1 MARPIATV
9 PKRLQTVQTPETE
22 ATFDHDSI
30 IHTYIK
36 NNINSISLFYFYC
49 FYETLFNMKL
59 CVVVIYFKT
68 TFE

>member
-30 IHTYIK
+30 IHTNIK
-36 NNINSISLFYFYC
+36 NNINSIFYFYR
-49 FYETLFNMKL
+49 FYETLFNIKL
-59 CVVVIYFKT
+59 CVVVIYLKT